1 MAYRRSRRRFNSAG
15 LEPEVEAQLR
25 SICEDFRPFTGA
37 RAELIPGPP
46 DRVFRGA
53 VGPYGKV
60 KGAPAAIA
68 FIGDM
73 TDPHVQEK
81 IGYTGEG
88 VVLEATAMGLGTCW
102 VGGFFRP
109 KVVASIL
116 RVGRSEKVLAV
127 TPVGYAVEGMVREEK
142 IMTLFGRNHRRKP
155 LSHMVKGA
163 DVAALSGWKKD
174 ALEAARIA
182 PSAVNRQPWRFIVD
196 GDAITVSTAGS
207 LVDFSISTRLDCG
220 IAMLHIEVAALD
232 SGVTGEWQLL
242 QSPDVARFEAA
253 GGG

>member
-1 MAYRRSRRRFNSAG
+1 M
-15 LEPEVEAQLR
+15 
-25 SICEDFRPFTGA
+25 
-37 RAELIPGPP
+37 
-46 DRVFRGA
+46 
-53 VGPYGKV
+53 
-60 KGAPAAIA
+60 
-68 FIGDM
+68 
-73 TDPHVQEK
+73 
-81 IGYTGEG
+81 
-88 VVLEATAMGLGTCW
+88 
-102 VGGFFRP
+102 
-109 KVVASIL
+109 
-116 RVGRSEKVLAV
+116 

-155 LSHMVKGA
+155 LSDMVKGA

-196 GDAITVSTAGS
+196 GDGITVSTASS

-242 QSPDVARFEAA
+242 QAPEVARFVAA

>member
-1 MAYRRSRRRFNSAG
+1 MAHRRSRRVFNSVG
-15 LEPEVEAQLR
+15 LEPQVEAQVR
-25 SICEDFRPFTGA
+25 SICEDFRPFAGA
-37 RAELIPGPP
+37 RAELIPEPP
-46 DRVFRGA
+46 DKVSRGA

-81 IGYTGEG
+81 VGYTGEG

-109 KVVASIL
+109 KVVTSIL
-116 RVGRSEKVLAV
+116 RVGISEKVLAV

-155 LSHMVKGA
+155 LGDMVMGA
-163 DVAALSGWKKD
+163 DVAALSGWKK
-174 ALEAARIA
+174 AAVEAARIA

-196 GDAITVSTAGS
+196 GDAITVSTARS
-207 LVDFSISTRLDCG
+207 IVDFSISTRLDCG
-220 IAMLHIEVAALD
+220 IAMVHIEVAARD
-232 SGVTGEWQLL
+232 SGVTGGWQLL
-242 QSPDVARFEAA
+242 QSPAVARFEAA